1 MTIQAAET
9 TVSAPRAVS
18 TTGEEGGAKVPGP
31 GTLMSLFIVDLVLHQ
46 EKLEF
51 FLKNPD
57 HRKTIMGEAG
67 LTEDEQALLTTPCF
81 VHLCDRLE
89 KAGVGPVPCGDDGG
103 AG

>member
-9 TVSAPRAVS
+9 TVSTPRAVLA
-18 TTGEEGGAKVPGP
+18 TDGDRPAMVPGS

-46 EKLEF
+46 KQLEF
-51 FLKNPD
+51 FVKNPD
-57 HRKTIMGEAG
+57 HRKTIMGDAG
-67 LTEDEQALLTTPCF
+67 LTEDEMGLLTTPCF

-89 KAGVGPVPCGDDGG
+89 KAGVGPVPCHDDGG